1 MIDDPQ
7 KTDKLITML
16 KCALPIQTNIP
27 RYLGKNLAS
36 QSPNIPIAEQCNVI
50 DVVYSGDEGGI
61 VCCLDIGGANTAVAH
76 LVSITHLIFN
86 RNIPL
91 AREIEAYQRH
101 RNKKLKRQ
109 QGRAQGAQR

>member
-7 KTDKLITML
+7 KTDRLMAML
-16 KCALPIQTNIP
+16 KFSLPIQTNIP
-27 RYLGKNLAS
+27 RYLGKSLAERS
-36 QSPNIPIAEQCNVI
+36 SNIPISGQCNVI

-61 VCCLDIGGANTAVAH
+61 VCCLDIGGPNTAVAH
-76 LVSITHLIFN
+76 LVSITHLTFN

-109 QGRAQGAQR
+109 QGRV

>member
-7 KTDKLITML
+7 KTDRLMAML
-16 KCALPIQTNIP
+16 KFSLPIQTNIP
-27 RYLGKNLAS
+27 RYLGKSLAER
-36 QSPNIPIAEQCNVI
+36 SPNIPISGQCNVI

-61 VCCLDIGGANTAVAH
+61 VCCLDIGGPNTAVAH
-76 LVSITHLIFN
+76 LVSITHLTFN

-109 QGRAQGAQR
+109 QGRV

>member
-1 MIDDPQ
+1 MIDDPE
-7 KTDKLITML
+7 KTNGLMKRLKLS
-16 KCALPIQTNIP
+16 LPIETNIP
-27 RYLGKNLAS
+27 HSLGRSLAKR
-36 QSPNIPIAEQCNVI
+36 SPHIQIPKQCNVI

-61 VCCLDIGGANTAVAH
+61 ICCLDIGGPNTAVAH
-76 LVSITHLIFN
+76 LVSITHLTFN

-109 QGRAQGAQR
+109 QGRV